1 MGNKNDKK
9 ERINVVYSTNP
20 NYQYEYNQEE
30 EQETLAPEKQN
41 LRVTL
46 DSKQRKGKTVT
57 LVQGFVG
64 TEEDLKELAKLLKNK
79 CGVGGSVKDGEIIIQ
94 GEVKEKVLEV
104 MREAG
109 KPVSAGEVEKLSG
122 LDRKEIDKAFKEL
135 KKEEAIVSPVR
146 CKWEPA
152 NK

>member
-30 EQETLAPEKQN
+30 EQETLAPEEQN

-46 DSKQRKGKTVT
+46 DSKQRKGKTV
-57 LVQGFVG
+57 VG

-94 GEVKEKVLEV
+94 GEVKEKVLTIL
-104 MREAG
+104 R
-109 KPVSAGEVEKLSG
+109 
-122 LDRKEIDKAFKEL
+122 D
-135 KKEEAIVSPVR
+135 
-146 CKWEPA
+146 
-152 NK
+152 NKYRAK

>member
-20 NYQYEYNQEE
+20 NYQYEYNQEK

-57 LVQGFVG
+57 LVQGFTG

-79 CGVGGSVKDGEIIIQ
+79 CGVGGPVKDGEIIIQ
-94 GEVKEKVLEV
+94 GEVKEKVLTIL
-104 MREAG
+104 R
-109 KPVSAGEVEKLSG
+109 
-122 LDRKEIDKAFKEL
+122 D
-135 KKEEAIVSPVR
+135 
-146 CKWEPA
+146 
-152 NK
+152 NKYRAK

>member
-30 EQETLAPEKQN
+30 EQETLAPEEQN

-79 CGVGGSVKDGEIIIQ
+79 CGVGGSVKHGEIIIQ
-94 GEVKEKVLEV
+94 GEVKEKVLTIL
-104 MREAG
+104 R
-109 KPVSAGEVEKLSG
+109 
-122 LDRKEIDKAFKEL
+122 D
-135 KKEEAIVSPVR
+135 
-146 CKWEPA
+146 
-152 NK
+152 NKYRAK

>member
-30 EQETLAPEKQN
+30 EQETLAPEEQN

-64 TEEDLKELAKLLKNK
+64 TEEDLKELAKLLKN
-79 CGVGGSVKDGEIIIQ
+79 
-94 GEVKEKVLEV
+94 
-104 MREAG
+104 
-109 KPVSAGEVEKLSG
+109 
-122 LDRKEIDKAFKEL
+122 
-135 KKEEAIVSPVR
+135 
-146 CKWEPA
+146 
-152 NK
+152 

>member
-1 MGNKNDKK
+1 MGNKNNKK

-46 DSKQRKGKTVT
+46 DSKQRKGKIVT

-64 TEEDLKELAKLLKNK
+64 TEENLKELAKLLKNK
-79 CGVGGSVKDGEIIIQ
+79 CGVGGSVKDGEIII
-94 GEVKEKVLEV
+94 K
-104 MREAG
+104 G
-109 KPVSAGEVEKLSG
+109 K
-122 LDRKEIDKAFKEL
+122 
-135 KKEEAIVSPVR
+135 
-146 CKWEPA
+146 
-152 NK
+152 

>member
-1 MGNKNDKK
+1 MGNNKK

-20 NYQYEYNQEE
+20 NYQYEYNQEK

-57 LVQGFVG
+57 LVQGFTG

-94 GEVKEKVLEV
+94 GEVKEKVLTIL
-104 MREAG
+104 R
-109 KPVSAGEVEKLSG
+109 
-122 LDRKEIDKAFKEL
+122 D
-135 KKEEAIVSPVR
+135 
-146 CKWEPA
+146 
-152 NK
+152 NKYRAK

>member
-46 DSKQRKGKTVT
+46 DSKHPRTRFRGHGRRSERT
-57 LVQGFVG
+57 G
-64 TEEDLKELAKLLKNK
+64 
-79 CGVGGSVKDGEIIIQ
+79 
-94 GEVKEKVLEV
+94 
-104 MREAG
+104 
-109 KPVSAGEVEKLSG
+109 
-122 LDRKEIDKAFKEL
+122 
-135 KKEEAIVSPVR
+135 
-146 CKWEPA
+146 
-152 NK
+152 

>member
-20 NYQYEYNQEE
+20 NYQYEYNQEK

-46 DSKQRKGKTVT
+46 DSKQRKVKTVT
-57 LVQGFVG
+57 LVQGFTG

-94 GEVKEKVLEV
+94 GEVKEKVLTIL
-104 MREAG
+104 R
-109 KPVSAGEVEKLSG
+109 
-122 LDRKEIDKAFKEL
+122 D
-135 KKEEAIVSPVR
+135 
-146 CKWEPA
+146 
-152 NK
+152 NKYRAK

>member
-46 DSKQRKGKTVT
+46 RFQTAQRQNRHPRTRFRGYGRESERTGQATEKQMWRGRLRERWRNYHPRGSKRKST
-57 LVQGFVG
+57 
-64 TEEDLKELAKLLKNK
+64 DH
-79 CGVGGSVKDGEIIIQ
+79 
-94 GEVKEKVLEV
+94 
-104 MREAG
+104 
-109 KPVSAGEVEKLSG
+109 
-122 LDRKEIDKAFKEL
+122 
-135 KKEEAIVSPVR
+135 SPG
-146 CKWEPA
+146 
-152 NK
+152 

>member
-20 NYQYEYNQEE
+20 IYQYEYNQEE
-30 EQETLAPEKQN
+30 AQETLAPEKQN

-94 GEVKEKVLEV
+94 GEVKEKVLTIL
-104 MREAG
+104 R
-109 KPVSAGEVEKLSG
+109 
-122 LDRKEIDKAFKEL
+122 D
-135 KKEEAIVSPVR
+135 
-146 CKWEPA
+146 
-152 NK
+152 NKYRPK

>member
-20 NYQYEYNQEE
+20 NYQYEYNQEK

-46 DSKQRKGKTVT
+46 DSKTVT
-57 LVQGFVG
+57 LVQGFTG

-94 GEVKEKVLEV
+94 GEVKEKVLTIL
-104 MREAG
+104 R
-109 KPVSAGEVEKLSG
+109 
-122 LDRKEIDKAFKEL
+122 D
-135 KKEEAIVSPVR
+135 
-146 CKWEPA
+146 
-152 NK
+152 NKYRAK